1 MSAKRMGSYQTPWQ
15 LPFQHAF
22 DVVNAHSRP
31 DEAVAELLAISH
43 HDRGAVALARANC
56 SALLAVTPDDRLTH
70 GALDVLDRTLH
81 EGDDR
86 HSWVHVA

>member
-1 MSAKRMGSYQTPWQ
+1 MSAKRRGSYQTPWQ

-22 DVVNAHSRP
+22 DVVNAHTRL

-43 HDRGAVALARANC
+43 HDRRAVAHAMANC
-56 SALLAVTPDDRLTH
+56 SALLAVTPEDTLTH

-81 EGDDR
+81 EGDD
-86 HSWVHVA
+86 HNSWARVA